1 MRMPLWSVMP
11 LVTLLLLGSRSAGA
25 AEVVTPA
32 SLQAQISDGLA
43 ADPGSWSDFD
53 IDGDGK
59 ISQLEVILCLA
70 RHPEWMR
77 HHYPA
82 AFDAIDTDH
91 DGAIS
96 VAELTAFVQLL
107 PPGRITVQPRL
118 PSSAPQDVTSLQG
131 FEDPPS
137 RKHFDPV
144 TGLVPRGTVLNADSA
159 QLLVQQ

>member
-1 MRMPLWSVMP
+1 MRTTLLSVMP
-11 LVTLLLLGSRSAGA
+11 LVVLLVNGSRDVGA

-32 SLQAQISDGLA
+32 SLQAQISDDVA

-53 IDGDGK
+53 LDGDGK
-59 ISQLEVILCLA
+59 VSQLEVILCLA
-70 RHPEWMR
+70 KHPEWMR
-77 HHYPA
+77 HHYPT
-82 AFDAIDTDH
+82 AFNAIDTDH

-107 PPGRITVQPRL
+107 PPGRIIVQPRVQ
-118 PSSAPQDVTSLQG
+118 STAPQDVTSLQG

-137 RKHFDPV
+137 RHHFDPV